1 MRVRLSL
8 MRWAWVL
15 LLSACLFVPG
25 TSLLGSRT
33 LKIYGKGFSFFVTE
47 PDGWIID
54 ARSAAQLA
62 NFVMYA
68 EGSDWRQ
75 TEVIAFGRLVK
86 RGAEESLQEFGELE
100 LIRVQQHCPE
110 LKISDSELESTS
122 LRRFFAKSCRCPGGK
137 QEIVVFSEAPGFFAI
152 FVLSSNDGKALT
164 RSLPPFEELVSSFRW
179 SGKTHPR
186 ANLHRSRE

>member
-1 MRVRLSL
+1 MRVRLSP
-8 MRWAWVL
+8 MRWPLVA
-15 LLSACLFVPG
+15 LLSACLFIPG

-33 LKIYGKGFSFFVTE
+33 LKIYGKGFSFFITE

-62 NFVMYA
+62 NFVMYVD
-68 EGSDWRQ
+68 GSDWRE
-75 TEVIAFGRLVK
+75 TEVLAFGRLVE
-86 RGAEESLQEFGELE
+86 RGPEESLQEFGELE
-100 LIRVQQHCPE
+100 LIRFQQLCPE
-110 LKISDSELESTS
+110 MKISDSGLELTG
-122 LRRFFAKSCRCPGGK
+122 LRPVFAKSCGCPGGK

-164 RSLPPFEELVSSFRW
+164 RSLPPFQELVSSFRW

-186 ANLHRSRE
+186 ANLHRSQE

>member
-8 MRWAWVL
+8 MRWTWVV

-68 EGSDWRQ
+68 DGSDWRQ
-75 TEVIAFGRLVK
+75 TEVLAFGRLVE
-86 RGAEESLQEFGELE
+86 RGPEESLQEFGELE
-100 LIRVQQHCPE
+100 LIRFQQQCPE
-110 LKISDSELESTS
+110 LKISDSDVEFTG
-122 LRRFFAKSCRCPGGK
+122 RRPVFAKSCRCPGGK

-152 FVLSSNDGKALT
+152 FVLSSNDDTALT
-164 RSLPPFEELVSSFRW
+164 RSLSPFQELVASFRW

>member
-1 MRVRLSL
+1 MER
-8 MRWAWVL
+8 A
-15 LLSACLFVPG
+15 
-25 TSLLGSRT
+25 
-33 LKIYGKGFSFFVTE
+33 FSFFVTE

-86 RGAEESLQEFGELE
+86 RGPEESLQEFGELE

-137 QEIVVFSEAPGFFAI
+137 QEIVVFSEAPGFF
-152 FVLSSNDGKALT
+152 
-164 RSLPPFEELVSSFRW
+164 RHFR
-179 SGKTHPR
+179 PLIER
-186 ANLHRSRE
+186 REGPD

>member
-1 MRVRLSL
+1 MRVRLSI
-8 MRWAWVL
+8 MRWASVL
-15 LLSACLFVPG
+15 LLSACLFIPG

-47 PDGWIID
+47 PDGWTID

-75 TEVIAFGRLVK
+75 TEVLAFGRLVE
-86 RGAEESLQEFGELE
+86 RGPEESLQEFGELE
-100 LIRVQQHCPE
+100 LIRFQQYCPE
-110 LKISDSELESTS
+110 LKISDSDLGSTS
-122 LRRFFAKSCRCPGGK
+122 LRPSFAKSCRCPGGK
-137 QEIVVFSEAPGFFAI
+137 QEIVVFSETPGFFAI
-152 FVLSSNDGKALT
+152 FVLSSHDRKALT

-179 SGKTHPR
+179 SGKPHPQ
-186 ANLHRSRE
+186 AKSHRSRE